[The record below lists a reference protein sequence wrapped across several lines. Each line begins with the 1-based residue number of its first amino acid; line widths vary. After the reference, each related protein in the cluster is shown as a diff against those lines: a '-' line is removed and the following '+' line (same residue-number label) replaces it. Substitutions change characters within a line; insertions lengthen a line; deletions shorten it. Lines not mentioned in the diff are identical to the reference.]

1 MVSRGID
8 RRKALRT
15 IGLAGAGAASL
26 PLWARS
32 LVDLAEAHA
41 AVSTQTF
48 SGPMA
53 DSFQDATQGVLNQAQ
68 FETVE
73 VLTDLIIP
81 QTDTAGAR
89 TARVTAFIDTI
100 LSDAEIN
107 ARDQFV
113 DGIGWIDQRSMEL
126 FGGSFLAATVAQ
138 QNALLTM
145 LSARENKT
153 PADAVGVEF
162 FQALKS
168 LTVTGYY
175 TSRIGMLQELDDDG
189 SNYFDEKQGCQH
201 PEHKTGN

>member
-1 MVSRGID
+1 MASREID
-8 RRKALRT
+8 RRKALRA

-41 AVSTQTF
+41 AVPTQTF
-48 SGPMA
+48 RGPMA

-73 VLTDLIIP
+73 VLTELIIP

-100 LSDAEIN
+100 LSDAETN
-107 ARDQFV
+107 ARDQFL

-126 FGGSFLAATVAQ
+126 FGSSFAAASVDQHT
-138 QNALLTM
+138 ALLTI

>member
-1 MVSRGID
+1 
-8 RRKALRT
+8 
-15 IGLAGAGAASL
+15 
-26 PLWARS
+26 
-32 LVDLAEAHA
+32 
-41 AVSTQTF
+41 
-48 SGPMA
+48 MA
-53 DSFQDATQGVLNQAQ
+53 DSFQDGTQGVLNQAQ

-100 LSDAEIN
+100 LSDAEPN

-126 FGGSFLAATVAQ
+126 FGSRFVTASVDQ
-138 QNALLTM
+138 QTALLTI

-175 TSRIGMLQELDDDG
+175 TSRVGMLQELDDDG

-201 PEHKTGN
+201 AEHKTGN

>member
-1 MVSRGID
+1 
-8 RRKALRT
+8 
-15 IGLAGAGAASL
+15 
-26 PLWARS
+26 
-32 LVDLAEAHA
+32 
-41 AVSTQTF
+41 
-48 SGPMA
+48 MA
-53 DSFQDATQGVLNQAQ
+53 DSFQDGSQGVLSQSQ

-73 VLTDLIIP
+73 VLTELIIP

-100 LSDAEIN
+100 LSDAEPN

-113 DGIGWIDQRSMEL
+113 DGVGWIDQRSMEL
-126 FGGSFLAATVAQ
+126 FGSRFVAASVEQ
-138 QNALLTM
+138 QNALLTI

-189 SNYFDEKQGCQH
+189 SNYFNEKQGCQH
-201 PEHKTGN
+201 AEHKTGN

>member
-1 MVSRGID
+1 
-8 RRKALRT
+8 
-15 IGLAGAGAASL
+15 
-26 PLWARS
+26 
-32 LVDLAEAHA
+32 
-41 AVSTQTF
+41 
-48 SGPMA
+48 MA
-53 DSFQDATQGVLNQAQ
+53 DSFQDGTQGVLNQAQ

-100 LSDAEIN
+100 LSDAEPN

-126 FGGSFLAATVAQ
+126 FGSRFVTASVDQ
-138 QNALLTM
+138 QTALLTI

-201 PEHKTGN
+201 ADSCPHKMNATML